1 MSRSLYPAGAY
12 WFYAVCAALAAVL
25 GVTVL
30 PETKVGFGE
39 HFESINTTFQ
49 GKTLADVSQY
59 FYVCCTFAKSKDR
72 GQFYQVEETARSM
85 TSSASILKKPV
96 TISREETS
104 AEQRQE
110 KRVKRI
116 TLDLSHL
123 DSSQQ
128 EILQESENLIR
139 TKSAPV
145 VTLKELEE
153 LL

>member
-1 MSRSLYPAGAY
+1 
-12 WFYAVCAALAAVL
+12 
-25 GVTVL
+25 
-30 PETKVGFGE
+30 
-39 HFESINTTFQ
+39 
-49 GKTLADVSQY
+49 
-59 FYVCCTFAKSKDR
+59 
-72 GQFYQVEETARSM
+72 M